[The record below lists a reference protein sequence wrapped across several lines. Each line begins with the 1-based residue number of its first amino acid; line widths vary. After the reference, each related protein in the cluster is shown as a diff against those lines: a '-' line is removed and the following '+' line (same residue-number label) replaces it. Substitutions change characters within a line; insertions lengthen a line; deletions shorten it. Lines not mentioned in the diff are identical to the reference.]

1 MNHGKLILT
10 YQGKYGVKK
19 IQEVKSKH
27 NEVDYSEKLEVG
39 ESKKIKSKKGMMKII
54 IMTEHIEAK
63 IMSRILMKRRLSK
76 DRLRQNETLGNEKS
90 MV

>member
-1 MNHGKLILT
+1 
-10 YQGKYGVKK
+10 
-19 IQEVKSKH
+19 
-27 NEVDYSEKLEVG
+27 
-39 ESKKIKSKKGMMKII
+39 MMKII

-90 MV
+90 MVQEERIEKFNITHDNEKTKNIEIKGQSKANSE